1 LTPGQKK
8 PTLASAFFMGH
19 AAGAHD
25 RSEYN
30 GGVSIVEDA
39 TMENMNSLKKA
50 GVAADGKSSA
60 SAIVPAAPEADGTLA
75 KKRKR
80 LAKAFSRPLDKSL
93 RGTRLV
99 REKFSLP
106 ADEFAKLA
114 ALKQRLSEQGLAV
127 KKNELLRA
135 GLMLLAALDD
145 GDLKEIVA
153 TVPAAG

>member
-1 LTPGQKK
+1 
-8 PTLASAFFMGH
+8 
-19 AAGAHD
+19 
-25 RSEYN
+25 
-30 GGVSIVEDA
+30 
-39 TMENMNSLKKA
+39 MENMNSLKKSGA
-50 GVAADGKSSA
+50 SEDRKSSA
-60 SAIVPAAPEADGTLA
+60 SPMLPAAPEADGTLA

-93 RGTRLV
+93 RCTTLV

-114 ALKQRLSEQGLAV
+114 GLKQRLSEQGLVV
-127 KKNELLRA
+127 KKSELLRA

-145 GDLKEIVA
+145 DDLKEIVA